1 MRNFISDEE
10 NACERRKEQG
20 LVCNH
25 HGMTI
30 AERINEK
37 ANTLWTLVDKFCT
50 IQTETAR

>member
-10 NACERRKEQG
+10 NACQRRKEQG

-30 AERINEK
+30 AERIEKK